1 MWPNNCNLSARIL
14 CISGVVN
21 TEQTSRL
28 EAVLIARVL
37 LCDQD
42 LFHKKIKP
50 EVERLAREHGHHHGA
65 SAEDDS
71 LFAVVDKVRE
81 DVGGGGSVGGL
92 YLGLD

>member
-1 MWPNNCNLSARIL
+1 MWPSNCNLSARIL

-71 LFAVVDKVRE
+71 LFAVVVRGE
-81 DVGGGGSVGGL
+81 EGGGGSGWVGRRPL
-92 YLGLD
+92 K